1 MQSPLFLAAA
11 LTLAVAAQPL
21 LGQNAPAAA
30 GQTIPQ
36 AQTGGRP
43 RRPQPKPVNLKVL
56 RRTLRVRI

>member
-36 AQTGGRP
+36 AQTGG
-43 RRPQPKPVNLKVL
+43 
-56 RRTLRVRI
+56 